1 MMNKRY
7 SIKNLISLL
16 VMFFI
21 GFSMPVNAQPP
32 QTVIQNVQAKL
43 NKVKN
48 YVATGRMKTNV
59 IFIKAPIAKVKV
71 YYKSPNLL
79 QIKNE
84 SGISFIPKGA
94 ININLNSI
102 FVDPDGF
109 DLIDMGKDASTS
121 WRVIKLLPKDENAN
135 IVLSTLYIDTKNWL
149 IQKATTT
156 TKENGTYEL
165 LMTYGKYADWGLAD
179 KVVFRFNTKNYKL
192 PKGITFDYDDGI
204 DDKTN
209 SQLKKKKGELIIN
222 YSSYVINKGLPDTV
236 FQ

>member
-1 MMNKRY
+1 MVM
-7 SIKNLISLL
+7 SI
-16 VMFFI
+16 I

-43 NKVKN
+43 KKVKN

-165 LMTYGKYADWGLAD
+165 RMTYGKYADWGLAD
-179 KVVFRFNTKNYKL
+179 KVVFRFNTENYKL
-192 PKGITFDYDDGI
+192 PKGITFDYDDGS
-204 DDKTN
+204 DNKTN

>member
-1 MMNKRY
+1 
-7 SIKNLISLL
+7 
-16 VMFFI
+16 MFFI

-165 LMTYGKYADWGLAD
+165 RMTYGKYADWGLAD

-192 PKGITFDYDDGI
+192 PKGITFDYDDGS
-204 DDKTN
+204 DNKTN